1 MPRKEVGGGR
11 PSEQFAGRRQHRV
24 YILIGYHV
32 GATMVQLA
40 GEPNMNT
47 VRRTRRVLVVGID
60 GVNLAALAQ
69 VATPNLDAVAAR
81 GFLASV
87 VVEPDAPS
95 LSGPCWATVAT
106 GVTAAKHGILGN
118 VLTNHRLATFPDFAS
133 VLHRIGLRS
142 YVAAGWEPL
151 VTTQFGGP
159 LFATPSRCTF
169 IAEAG
174 HGAEA
179 WEVLDEQITAD
190 AEHVL
195 TTDRPIASF
204 IYLGAPDMTAHY
216 LGCGAEYRNS
226 IEAADVRLGRILAA
240 VGAGVGDAA
249 AEGES
254 AGAKDGDEWTVIV
267 VTDHG
272 HVEAGGHGGKS
283 EVECTAWI
291 AACGPGIDRDSAV
304 TGTQSEHL
312 RSLRHVDVVPSI
324 YTALRLPLGR
334 EAAFDGRPF
343 NLA

>member
-1 MPRKEVGGGR
+1 
-11 PSEQFAGRRQHRV
+11 
-24 YILIGYHV
+24 
-32 GATMVQLA
+32 MVQLA

-47 VRRTRRVLVVGID
+47 VQRTRRVLVVGID
-60 GVNLAALAQ
+60 GVNLAELAQ
-69 VATPNLDAVAAR
+69 VGTPNLDAVAAR

-87 VVEPDAPS
+87 TVEPDAPS
-95 LSGPCWATVAT
+95 LSGPCWATIAT

-133 VLHRIGLRS
+133 VLHRIGMRS

-195 TTDRPIASF
+195 ATDRPIASF

-216 LGCGAEYRNS
+216 LGCGAEYRSS
-226 IEAADVRLGRILAA
+226 IVAADARLGRILAA
-240 VGAGVGDAA
+240 AGAGVSSVGSESDGAA
-249 AEGES
+249 DGES
-254 AGAKDGDEWTVIV
+254 AGTEGGDEWTVIV

-291 AACGPGIDRDSAV
+291 AAYGPGIDHDGAV

-312 RSLRHVDVVPSI
+312 RPLRHVDVVPSI

>member
-1 MPRKEVGGGR
+1 
-11 PSEQFAGRRQHRV
+11 
-24 YILIGYHV
+24 
-32 GATMVQLA
+32 
-40 GEPNMNT
+40 MNT
-47 VRRTRRVLVVGID
+47 VQRTRRVLVVGID
-60 GVNLAALAQ
+60 GVNLDALAQ
-69 VATPNLDAVAAR
+69 VATANLDAVAAR
-81 GFLASV
+81 GFLARV
-87 VVEPDAPS
+87 AVEADAPS
-95 LSGPCWATVAT
+95 LSGPCWATIAT
-106 GVTAAKHGILGN
+106 GVTATKHGILGN

-151 VTTQFGGP
+151 VTAQFGGP
-159 LFATPSRCTF
+159 LFASPSRCTF

-174 HGAEA
+174 HGPEA

-195 TTDRPIASF
+195 TTDRPVASF

-216 LGCGAEYRNS
+216 LGCGAEYRSS
-226 IEAADVRLGRILAA
+226 IEAADARLGRILAA
-240 VGAGVGDAA
+240 
-249 AEGES
+249 
-254 AGAKDGDEWTVIV
+254 AGAEVGGEDGDEWTVIV

-283 EVECTAWI
+283 EAECTAWI
-291 AACGPGIDRDSAV
+291 AAYGPGIARDGVV
-304 TGTQSEHL
+304 TNTQSEHV
-312 RSLRHVDVVPSI
+312 RSLRHVDVVPSV